1 MKSYLRFLSRNK
13 LYTVIEVIGLSIA
26 LGFIIILSAY
36 IIDEISTDLQVKN
49 KSKLWVCHNR
59 GIASSS
65 QRLDK
70 IFEATPEITDYCQF
84 ANYEVPLNIK
94 ANDLSYSEKAMY
106 VSGNFF
112 EFMGYELVAG
122 DASRL
127 WEDEK
132 SVVISERFAQN
143 IYPGQNAVGLPLTF
157 ADNDESEEP
166 FWNTYTITGV
176 YRNPEKSVVMGAEI
190 IRHMSTW
197 PYMDTPGY
205 EVGSANLLRLASG
218 TDREGLC
225 ERMYKAAAEN
235 GLLLYET
242 GLVEPLMLTA
252 FCDMDINVAKID
264 PNPFINLTDKTMLKR
279 FFIVCLILLGFAIL
293 NYISLTIA
301 FSRFRNK
308 EMATRRILG
317 STKAALTFRSFL
329 ESSGLTVIAFAIG
342 IAVAF
347 IIQDKASTILEKE
360 IDIFSNPAEIIWSI
374 ILIVLLSTVTALAP
388 AFISSKGK
396 PVSIIKGEERF
407 RDKMILGKMFIFI
420 QAAVSIVCI
429 SIASAYWL
437 QTRRMLDSPLGYRT
451 ENVISIKGIPV
462 GVPVNLESVPCI
474 GKVGRTLGIP
484 IDGATMKTGRN
495 LADETLTFHIT
506 ICDSAALS
514 VLGIGMTEIFR
525 SERDGWDIFV
535 TASSAQWIRNLC
547 AEKGISEDRI
557 KDICQGVISEM
568 RFGNHTT
575 ASEGITGV
583 MVQENDR
590 LPHYI
595 VEVQGDPLKAKSS
608 IKDYLYSLDFREY
621 FHGYNIHFTPE
632 IKTMDE
638 LVEESYHKEKNSITL
653 IGIFALLCMMLTAM
667 AIIALSSHYARLN
680 RHDTAV
686 RKVFGISRKEVF
698 WRTVLGFAAPV
709 VAGAAVAIPLACI
722 YIERWLQAF
731 PVRIANSPVIY
742 AFALAVVLIVTI
754 ASVAIQALH
763 LMRTNPAEALKKE

>member
-13 LYTVIEVIGLSIA
+13 LYTAIEIIGLSIA

-36 IIDEISTDLQVKN
+36 VIDEFSTDPQVKN

-70 IFEATPEITDYCQF
+70 IFEVTPEITDYCQF

-94 ANDLSYSEKAMY
+94 ANDLNYSEKAMY

-127 WEDEK
+127 WQDEK
-132 SVVISERFAQN
+132 SVVISERFAHN
-143 IYPGQNAVGLPLTF
+143 IYPGQNAIGLPLTF

-176 YRNPEKSVVMGAEI
+176 YRNPEKSVVIGADI
-190 IRHMSTW
+190 IRHISTW
-197 PYMDTPGY
+197 PYIDTPGY
-205 EVGSANLLRLASG
+205 EVGSANLLRLARG
-218 TDREGLC
+218 IDQEELC
-225 ERMYKAAAEN
+225 ERLYEAAAEN
-235 GLLLYET
+235 GLVLYEARMS
-242 GLVEPLMLTA
+242 EPLMLTA
-252 FCDMDINVAKID
+252 FNDMDVNVAKID
-264 PNPFINLTDKTMLKR
+264 PNPFINLTDKTMMKR

-347 IIQDKASTILEKE
+347 IIRDKASTILEKE

-420 QAAVSIVCI
+420 QAAVSIACI

-437 QTRRMLDSPLGYRT
+437 QTRKMLDSPLGYRT
-451 ENVISIKGIPV
+451 DNVISIKGIPI
-462 GVPVNLESVPCI
+462 GVPINLESVPCI
-474 GKVGRTLGIP
+474 SKVGRTLGIP

-495 LADETLTFHIT
+495 LADETLNFHIT
-506 ICDSAALS
+506 ICDSTALS
-514 VLGIGMTEIFR
+514 VLGIRMTETFK

-535 TASSAQWIRNLC
+535 TESSAQWIRNLC

-595 VEVQGDPLKAKSS
+595 VEVEGDPLKAKSS

-722 YIERWLQAF
+722 YIERWLQAY

>member
-13 LYTVIEVIGLSIA
+13 LYTAIEVVGLSIA

-36 IIDEISTDLQVKN
+36 IIDEMSTDLQVKN

-65 QRLDK
+65 QRFDK

-132 SVVISERFAQN
+132 SVVISERFAHN

-157 ADNDESEEP
+157 ADNDENEEP

-176 YRNPEKSVVMGAEI
+176 YRNPEKSVVMGADI

-197 PYMDTPGY
+197 PYIDTPGY
-205 EVGSANLLRLASG
+205 EVGGANLLRLARG
-218 TDREGLC
+218 TDREELC
-225 ERMYKAAAEN
+225 ERLYKAAAEN
-235 GLLLYET
+235 GLVLYEA
-242 GLVEPLMLTA
+242 GLLEPLMMTA
-252 FCDMDINVAKID
+252 FSDMDVNVARMD
-264 PNPFINLTDKTMLKR
+264 PNPFINLTDKTMMKR

-317 STKAALTFRSFL
+317 TTKVALTFRSFL
-329 ESSGLTVIAFAIG
+329 ESSGLTAIAFAIG
-342 IAVAF
+342 IAIALIV
-347 IIQDKASTILEKE
+347 QDKASAILSKE
-360 IDIFSNPAEIIWSI
+360 IGIFSNPSEITWSI

-437 QTRRMLDSPLGYRT
+437 QTRKMLDTPLGYRT
-451 ENVISIKGIPV
+451 DNVISIKGIPSQ
-462 GVPVNLESVPCI
+462 VPVNLESVPCI
-474 GKVGRTLGIP
+474 RKVGRTLGIP
-484 IDGATMKTGRN
+484 IDGATMTTGRN
-495 LADETLTFHIT
+495 IDDETLKFHIT
-506 ICDSAALS
+506 ICDSTALS
-514 VLGIGMTEIFR
+514 VLGIRMTETFK

-535 TASSAQWIRNLC
+535 TESSAQWIRNLC
-547 AEKGISEDRI
+547 SEKGISEDRI

-583 MVQENDR
+583 MVQGNDR
-590 LPHYI
+590 LPHFI
-595 VEVQGDPLKAKSS
+595 VEVEGDALEAARR
-608 IKDYLYSLDFREY
+608 IKEYLYSLDFREY
-621 FHGYNIHFTPE
+621 FHGYNIRFAPE
-632 IKTMDE
+632 IKTMAE

-667 AIIALSSHYARLN
+667 AIIALSSHYAQLN

-698 WRTVLGFAAPV
+698 WRTVWGFAAPV
-709 VAGAAVAIPLACI
+709 VAGAAVAIPLAFI
-722 YIERWLQAF
+722 YIGHWLQAY
-731 PVRIANSPVIY
+731 PVRISNSPVIY
-742 AFALAVVLIVTI
+742 AWALAVVLIVTI
-754 ASVAIQALH
+754 AVVALQALH

>member
-13 LYTVIEVIGLSIA
+13 LYTAIEVVGLSIA

-36 IIDEISTDLQVKN
+36 IIDEMSTDLQVKN

-65 QRLDK
+65 QRFDK

-127 WEDEK
+127 WEDKK
-132 SVVISERFAQN
+132 SVVISERFAHN

-157 ADNDESEEP
+157 ADNDENEEP

-176 YRNPEKSVVMGAEI
+176 YKNPEKSVVMGADI

-197 PYMDTPGY
+197 PYIDTPGY
-205 EVGSANLLRLASG
+205 EVGSANLLRLARG
-218 TDREGLC
+218 TDREELC
-225 ERMYKAAAEN
+225 ERLYKAAAEN
-235 GLLLYET
+235 GLVLYEA
-242 GLVEPLMLTA
+242 GLLEPLMLTA
-252 FCDMDINVAKID
+252 FSDMDVNVARMD
-264 PNPFINLTDKTMLKR
+264 PNPFINLTDKTMMKR

-317 STKAALTFRSFL
+317 TTKVALTFRSFL
-329 ESSGLTVIAFAIG
+329 ESSGLTAIAFSIG
-342 IAVAF
+342 IAIALIV
-347 IIQDKASTILEKE
+347 QDKASAILGKE
-360 IDIFSNPAEIIWSI
+360 IGIFSNPSEITWSI

-437 QTRRMLDSPLGYRT
+437 QTRKMLDTPLGYRT
-451 ENVISIKGIPV
+451 DNVISIKGIPSQ
-462 GVPVNLESVPCI
+462 VPVNLESVPCI
-474 GKVGRTLGIP
+474 RKVGRTLGIP
-484 IDGATMKTGRN
+484 IDGATMTTGRN
-495 LADETLTFHIT
+495 IDDETLKFHIT
-506 ICDSAALS
+506 ICDSTALS
-514 VLGIGMTEIFR
+514 VLGIRMTETFK

-535 TASSAQWIRNLC
+535 TESSAQWIRNLC
-547 AEKGISEDRI
+547 SEKGISEDRI

-590 LPHYI
+590 LPHFI
-595 VEVQGDPLKAKSS
+595 VEVEGDVLEAARR
-608 IKDYLYSLDFREY
+608 IKEYLYSLDFREY
-621 FHGYNIHFTPE
+621 FHGYNIHFAPE
-632 IKTMDE
+632 IKTMAD

-667 AIIALSSHYARLN
+667 AIIALSSHYAQLN

-698 WRTVLGFAAPV
+698 WRTVWGFAAPV
-709 VAGAAVAIPLACI
+709 VAGAAVAIPLAFI
-722 YIERWLQAF
+722 YIGHWLQAY
-731 PVRIANSPVIY
+731 PVRISNSPVIY
-742 AFALAVVLIVTI
+742 AWALALVLLVTI
-754 ASVAIQALH
+754 AAVALQALH

>member
-13 LYTVIEVIGLSIA
+13 LYTAIEVIGLSVA

-70 IFEATPEITDYCQF
+70 IFEVTPEITDYCQF

-127 WEDEK
+127 WQDEK
-132 SVVISERFAQN
+132 SVVISERFAHN
-143 IYPGQNAVGLPLTF
+143 IYPGQNAIGLPLTF
-157 ADNDESEEP
+157 ADNDENEEP

-176 YRNPEKSVVMGAEI
+176 YRNPEKSVVIGADI
-190 IRHMSTW
+190 IRHISTW
-197 PYMDTPGY
+197 PYIDTPGY
-205 EVGSANLLRLASG
+205 EVGSANLLRLARG
-218 TDREGLC
+218 IDREELC
-225 ERMYKAAAEN
+225 ERLYEAAAEN
-235 GLLLYET
+235 GLVLYEARMS
-242 GLVEPLMLTA
+242 EPLMLTA
-252 FCDMDINVAKID
+252 FNNMDVNVAKID
-264 PNPFINLTDKTMLKR
+264 PNPFINLTDKTMMKR

-317 STKAALTFRSFL
+317 TTKAALTFRNFL
-329 ESSGLTVIAFAIG
+329 ESSGLTAIAFAIG
-342 IAVAF
+342 IAVAL
-347 IIQDKASTILEKE
+347 IVQDKASAILGKE

-374 ILIVLLSTVTALAP
+374 ILIVLLSTVTALVP

-396 PVSIIKGEERF
+396 PISIIKGEERF

-420 QAAVSIVCI
+420 QAAISIASI

-437 QTRRMLDSPLGYRT
+437 QTRKMLDSPLGYRT
-451 ENVISIKGIPV
+451 DNVISIKGIPI
-462 GVPVNLESVPCI
+462 GVPINLESVPCI
-474 GKVGRTLGIP
+474 SKVGRTLGIP
-484 IDGATMKTGRN
+484 IDGATMKTVRN
-495 LADETLTFHIT
+495 LADETLNFHIT
-506 ICDSAALS
+506 ICDSTALS
-514 VLGIGMTEIFR
+514 VLGIGMTETFK

-535 TASSAQWIRNLC
+535 TESSAQWIRNLC
-547 AEKGISEDRI
+547 SDKGISKDRI

-575 ASEGITGV
+575 AIEGITGV

-595 VEVQGDPLKAKSS
+595 VEVEGDVLEAKSR
-608 IKDYLYSLDFREY
+608 IRDYLYSLDFREY
-621 FHGYNIHFTPE
+621 FHGYKIHFAPE

-638 LVEESYHKEKNSITL
+638 LVEDSYHKEKNSIIL
-653 IGIFALLCMMLTAM
+653 IGIFSLLCMMLTAM
-667 AIIALSSHYARLN
+667 AIIALSSHYAQLN

-686 RKVFGISRKEVF
+686 RKVFGISRNEVF
-698 WRTVLGFAAPV
+698 WRTVRGFASPV
-709 VAGAAVAIPLACI
+709 IAGAILATPLTCI
-722 YIERWLQAF
+722 YIERWLQAY
-731 PVRIANSPVIY
+731 PVRIANSPLIY
-742 AFALAVVLIVTI
+742 ASALIVILLVAI
-754 ASVAIQALH
+754 ASVVLQAMH

>member
-13 LYTVIEVIGLSIA
+13 VYTAIEVVGLSVA

-70 IFEATPEITDYCQF
+70 IFEVTPEITDYCQF

-94 ANDLSYSEKAMY
+94 ANDLNYSEKAMY

-132 SVVISERFAQN
+132 SVVISERFAHN

-157 ADNDESEEP
+157 ADYDESEER

-176 YRNPEKSVVMGAEI
+176 YKNPEKSVVMGADI
-190 IRHMSTW
+190 IRHISTY

-205 EVGSANLLRLASG
+205 EFGSANLLRLARG
-218 TDREGLC
+218 TDRKELC
-225 ERMYKAAAEN
+225 ERLYKAAAEN
-235 GLLLYET
+235 GLALYEA
-242 GLVEPLMLTA
+242 GLTEPLMMTA
-252 FCDMDINVAKID
+252 FNDMDVNVAKID
-264 PNPFINLTDKTMLKR
+264 PNPFINLTDKTMIKR

-317 STKAALTFRSFL
+317 TTKTALTFRSFL
-329 ESSGLTVIAFAIG
+329 ESSGLTAIAYTIG
-342 IAVAF
+342 IAVAL
-347 IIQDKASTILEKE
+347 IVQDKASAILGKE
-360 IDIFSNPAEIIWSI
+360 IGIFSNPAEIIWSI

-388 AFISSKGK
+388 AIISSKGK
-396 PVSIIKGEERF
+396 PISIIKGEERF
-407 RDKMILGKMFIFI
+407 RDKMILGKIFIFI

-437 QTRRMLDSPLGYRT
+437 QTRKMLDSPLGYRT
-451 ENVISIKGIPV
+451 DNVISIKGIPI
-462 GVPVNLESVPCI
+462 GLPVNLESVSCI
-474 GKVGRTLGIP
+474 RKMGRTLSIP
-484 IDGATMKTGRN
+484 IDGTTMKTERN
-495 LADETLTFHIT
+495 LADETLIFYIT
-506 ICDSAALS
+506 ICDSTALS
-514 VLGIGMTEIFR
+514 VLGIGMTETFM
-525 SERDGWDIFV
+525 SESEGWDIFV
-535 TASSAQWIRNLC
+535 TESSAQWIRNLC
-547 AEKGISEDRI
+547 SEKGISEDRI

-595 VEVQGDPLKAKSS
+595 VEVEGDILEAKRR
-608 IKDYLYSLDFREY
+608 ITDYLYSLDFREY
-621 FHGYNIHFTPE
+621 FHGYNIHFAPE
-632 IKTMDE
+632 INTMDE
-638 LVEESYHKEKNSITL
+638 LVEESYHKEKNTITL

-667 AIIALSSHYARLN
+667 AIIALSSHYAQLN

-686 RKVFGISRKEVF
+686 RKVFGISRNEVF
-698 WRTVLGFAAPV
+698 WHTVWGFAAPV
-709 VAGAAVAIPLACI
+709 ISGAAVAIPLAFI
-722 YIERWLQAF
+722 YIGRWLQAY
-731 PVRIANSPVIY
+731 PVRIDNSYIIY
-742 AFALAVVLIVTI
+742 ACALIVVLLVTI
-754 ASVAIQALH
+754 AAVAFQALY
-763 LMRTNPAEALKKE
+763 LMHTNPAEVLKKE

>member
-13 LYTVIEVIGLSIA
+13 LYTAIEVIGLSVA

-70 IFEATPEITDYCQF
+70 IFEVTPEITDYCQF

-94 ANDLSYSEKAMY
+94 ANDLNYSEKAMY

-127 WEDEK
+127 WQDEK
-132 SVVISERFAQN
+132 SVVISERFAHN
-143 IYPGQNAVGLPLTF
+143 IYQGQNAIGLPLTF

-176 YRNPEKSVVMGAEI
+176 YRNPEKSVVIGADI
-190 IRHMSTW
+190 IRHISTW

-205 EVGSANLLRLASG
+205 EVGSANLLRLARG
-218 TDREGLC
+218 IDQEELC
-225 ERMYKAAAEN
+225 ERLYEAAAEN
-235 GLLLYET
+235 GLVLYEARMS
-242 GLVEPLMLTA
+242 EPLMLTA
-252 FCDMDINVAKID
+252 FNDMDVNVAKID
-264 PNPFINLTDKTMLKR
+264 PNPFINLTDKTMMKR

-317 STKAALTFRSFL
+317 TTKAALTFRNFL
-329 ESSGLTVIAFAIG
+329 ESSGLTAIAFAIG
-342 IAVAF
+342 IAVAL
-347 IIQDKASTILEKE
+347 IVQDKASAILGKE

-374 ILIVLLSTVTALAP
+374 TLIVLLSTVTALVP

-396 PVSIIKGEERF
+396 PISIIKGEERF

-420 QAAVSIVCI
+420 QAAISIASI

-437 QTRRMLDSPLGYRT
+437 QTRKMLDSPLGYRT
-451 ENVISIKGIPV
+451 DNVISIKGIPI
-462 GVPVNLESVPCI
+462 GVPINLESVPCI
-474 GKVGRTLGIP
+474 SKVGRTLGIP

-495 LADETLTFHIT
+495 LADETLNFHIT
-506 ICDSAALS
+506 ICDSTALS
-514 VLGIGMTEIFR
+514 VLGIRMTETFK

-535 TASSAQWIRNLC
+535 TESSAQWIRNLC
-547 AEKGISEDRI
+547 SEKGI
-557 KDICQGVISEM
+557 
-568 RFGNHTT
+568 
-575 ASEGITGV
+575 
-583 MVQENDR
+583 
-590 LPHYI
+590 
-595 VEVQGDPLKAKSS
+595 
-608 IKDYLYSLDFREY
+608 
-621 FHGYNIHFTPE
+621 
-632 IKTMDE
+632 
-638 LVEESYHKEKNSITL
+638 
-653 IGIFALLCMMLTAM
+653 
-667 AIIALSSHYARLN
+667 
-680 RHDTAV
+680 
-686 RKVFGISRKEVF
+686 
-698 WRTVLGFAAPV
+698 
-709 VAGAAVAIPLACI
+709 
-722 YIERWLQAF
+722 
-731 PVRIANSPVIY
+731 
-742 AFALAVVLIVTI
+742 
-754 ASVAIQALH
+754 
-763 LMRTNPAEALKKE
+763 

>member
-13 LYTVIEVIGLSIA
+13 LYTAIEVVGLSIA

-65 QRLDK
+65 QRFDK

-122 DASRL
+122 DVSRL

-132 SVVISERFAQN
+132 SVVISERFAHN

-157 ADNDESEEP
+157 ADNDENEEP

-176 YRNPEKSVVMGAEI
+176 YKNPDKSVVMGADI
-190 IRHMSTW
+190 IRHMSSW
-197 PYMDTPGY
+197 PYIDTPGY
-205 EVGSANLLRLASG
+205 EVGGANLLRLARG
-218 TDREGLC
+218 TDREELC
-225 ERMYKAAAEN
+225 ERLYKTAAEN
-235 GLLLYET
+235 GLVLYEA
-242 GLVEPLMLTA
+242 GLLEPLMMTA
-252 FCDMDINVAKID
+252 FSDMDVNVARMD
-264 PNPFINLTDKTMLKR
+264 PNPFINLTDKTMMKR

-317 STKAALTFRSFL
+317 TTKVALTFRSFL
-329 ESSGLTVIAFAIG
+329 ESSGLTAIAFSIG
-342 IAVAF
+342 IAIALIV
-347 IIQDKASTILEKE
+347 QDKASAILGKE
-360 IDIFSNPAEIIWSI
+360 IGIFSNPSEITWSI

-437 QTRRMLDSPLGYRT
+437 QTRKMLDTPLGYRT
-451 ENVISIKGIPV
+451 DNVISIKGIPSQ
-462 GVPVNLESVPCI
+462 VPVNLESVPCI
-474 GKVGRTLGIP
+474 RKVGRTLGIP
-484 IDGATMKTGRN
+484 IDGATMKTGCN
-495 LADETLTFHIT
+495 LADETLKFHIT
-506 ICDSAALS
+506 ICDSTALS
-514 VLGIGMTEIFR
+514 VLGIRMTETFK

-535 TASSAQWIRNLC
+535 TESSAQWIRNLC
-547 AEKGISEDRI
+547 SEKGISEDRI

-590 LPHYI
+590 LPHFI
-595 VEVQGDPLKAKSS
+595 VEVEGDVLEAARR
-608 IKDYLYSLDFREY
+608 IKEYLYSLDFREY
-621 FHGYNIHFTPE
+621 FHGYNIHFAPE
-632 IKTMDE
+632 IKTMAE

-653 IGIFALLCMMLTAM
+653 IGIFALLCMMLTTM
-667 AIIALSSHYARLN
+667 AIIALSSHYGQLN

-698 WRTVLGFAAPV
+698 WHTVWGFAAPV
-709 VAGAAVAIPLACI
+709 VAGAAVAIPLAFI
-722 YIERWLQAF
+722 YIEHWLEAY
-731 PVRIANSPVIY
+731 PVRISNSSVIY
-742 AFALAVVLIVTI
+742 AWALALVLLVTI
-754 ASVAIQALH
+754 AAVALQALH

>member
-13 LYTVIEVIGLSIA
+13 LYTAIEIIGLSIA

-36 IIDEISTDLQVKN
+36 VIDEFSTDPQVKN

-70 IFEATPEITDYCQF
+70 IFEVTPEIMDYCQF

-94 ANDLSYSEKAMY
+94 ANDLNYSEKAMY

-112 EFMGYELVAG
+112 EFMRYELVAG

-127 WEDEK
+127 WQDEK
-132 SVVISERFAQN
+132 SVVISERFAHN
-143 IYPGQNAVGLPLTF
+143 IYPGQNAIGLPLTF

-176 YRNPEKSVVMGAEI
+176 YRNPEKSVVIGADI
-190 IRHMSTW
+190 IRHISTW
-197 PYMDTPGY
+197 PYIDTPGY
-205 EVGSANLLRLASG
+205 EVGSANLLRLARG
-218 TDREGLC
+218 IDQEELC
-225 ERMYKAAAEN
+225 ERLYEAAAEN
-235 GLLLYET
+235 GLVLYEARMS
-242 GLVEPLMLTA
+242 EPLMLTA
-252 FCDMDINVAKID
+252 FNDMDVNVAKID
-264 PNPFINLTDKTMLKR
+264 PNPFINLTDKTMMKR

-317 STKAALTFRSFL
+317 TTKAALTFRNFL
-329 ESSGLTVIAFAIG
+329 ESSGLTAIAFAIG
-342 IAVAF
+342 IAVAL
-347 IIQDKASTILEKE
+347 IVQDKASAILGKE

-374 ILIVLLSTVTALAP
+374 TLIVLLSTVTALVP

-396 PVSIIKGEERF
+396 PISIIKGEERF

-420 QAAVSIVCI
+420 QAAISIASI

-437 QTRRMLDSPLGYRT
+437 QTRKMLDSPLGYRT
-451 ENVISIKGIPV
+451 DNVISIKGIPI
-462 GVPVNLESVPCI
+462 GVPINLESVPCI
-474 GKVGRTLGIP
+474 SKVGRTLGIP

-495 LADETLTFHIT
+495 LADETLNFHIT
-506 ICDSAALS
+506 ICDSTALS
-514 VLGIGMTEIFR
+514 VLGIRMTETFK

-535 TASSAQWIRNLC
+535 TESSAQWIRNLC
-547 AEKGISEDRI
+547 SEKGISKDRI

-595 VEVQGDPLKAKSS
+595 VEVEGDVLEAKSR
-608 IKDYLYSLDFREY
+608 IRDYLYSLDFREY
-621 FHGYNIHFTPE
+621 FHGYKIHFAPE

-638 LVEESYHKEKNSITL
+638 LVEDSYHKEKNSIML
-653 IGIFALLCMMLTAM
+653 IGIFSLLCMMLTAM
-667 AIIALSSHYARLN
+667 AIIALSNHYAQLN

-686 RKVFGISRKEVF
+686 RKVFGISRNEVF
-698 WRTVLGFAAPV
+698 WRTVRGFASPV
-709 VAGAAVAIPLACI
+709 IAGAILATPLTCI
-722 YIERWLQAF
+722 YIERWLQAY
-731 PVRIANSPVIY
+731 PVRIANSPLIY
-742 AFALAVVLIVTI
+742 ASALIVILLVAI
-754 ASVAIQALH
+754 ASVVLQALH

>member
-13 LYTVIEVIGLSIA
+13 LYTAIEIIGLSIA

-36 IIDEISTDLQVKN
+36 VIDEFSTDPQVKN

-70 IFEATPEITDYCQF
+70 IFEVTPEIMDYCQF

-94 ANDLSYSEKAMY
+94 ANDLNYSEKAMY

-127 WEDEK
+127 WQDEK
-132 SVVISERFAQN
+132 SVVISERFAHN
-143 IYPGQNAVGLPLTF
+143 IYPGQNAIGLPLTF

-176 YRNPEKSVVMGAEI
+176 YRNPEKSVVIGADI
-190 IRHMSTW
+190 IRHISTW
-197 PYMDTPGY
+197 PYIDTPGY
-205 EVGSANLLRLASG
+205 EVGSANLLRLARG
-218 TDREGLC
+218 IDQEELC
-225 ERMYKAAAEN
+225 ERLYEAAAEN
-235 GLLLYET
+235 GLVLYEARMS
-242 GLVEPLMLTA
+242 EPLMLTA
-252 FCDMDINVAKID
+252 FNDMDVNVAKID
-264 PNPFINLTDKTMLKR
+264 PNPFINLTDKTMMKR

-308 EMATRRILG
+308 EMAIRRILG
-317 STKAALTFRSFL
+317 TTKAALTFRNFL
-329 ESSGLTVIAFAIG
+329 ESSGLTAIAFAIG
-342 IAVAF
+342 IAVAL
-347 IIQDKASTILEKE
+347 IVQDKASAILGKE

-374 ILIVLLSTVTALAP
+374 TLIVLLSTVTALVP

-396 PVSIIKGEERF
+396 PISIIKGEERF

-420 QAAVSIVCI
+420 QAAISIASI

-437 QTRRMLDSPLGYRT
+437 QTRKMLDSPLGYRT
-451 ENVISIKGIPV
+451 DNVISIKGTPI
-462 GVPVNLESVPCI
+462 GVPINLESVPCI
-474 GKVGRTLGIP
+474 SKVGRTLGIP

-495 LADETLTFHIT
+495 LADETLNFHIT
-506 ICDSAALS
+506 ICDSTALS
-514 VLGIGMTEIFR
+514 VLGIRMTETFK

-535 TASSAQWIRNLC
+535 TESSAQWIRNLC
-547 AEKGISEDRI
+547 SEKGISKDRI

-595 VEVQGDPLKAKSS
+595 VEVEGDVLEAKSR
-608 IKDYLYSLDFREY
+608 IRDYLYSLDFREY
-621 FHGYNIHFTPE
+621 FHGYKIHFAPE

-638 LVEESYHKEKNSITL
+638 LVEDSYHKEKNSIML
-653 IGIFALLCMMLTAM
+653 IGIFSLLCMMLTAM
-667 AIIALSSHYARLN
+667 AIIALSNHYAQLN

-686 RKVFGISRKEVF
+686 RKVFGISRNEVF
-698 WRTVLGFAAPV
+698 WRTVRGFASPV
-709 VAGAAVAIPLACI
+709 IAGAILATPLTCI
-722 YIERWLQAF
+722 YIERWLQAY
-731 PVRIANSPVIY
+731 PVRIANSPLIY
-742 AFALAVVLIVTI
+742 ASALIVILLVAI
-754 ASVAIQALH
+754 ASVVLQAMH